1 MDVKKL
7 SIVNIDGPQGIGK
20 TSQIG
25 LLKKYIES
33 KGLKCKIL
41 KLNDTIPSAI
51 DCINETYDFL
61 EEFDGVV
68 ITEGSIAEMIQIDIN
83 AGMQVNDVRQKYLQ
97 VIFQYEKLYHQYG
110 MANILLTI
118 DDIEICK
125 CRLERRARLFQEDVE
140 IINEKLERTLIKG
153 LKSFDNHV
161 ITINLKFHV
170 IDTEEDEKML
180 DVHKKIVELIED
192 NFQIKKPSF
201 EG

>member
-1 MDVKKL
+1 VKDL

-20 TSQIG
+20 TSQVS

-33 KGLKCKIL
+33 KGLKCKVL
-41 KLNDTIPSAI
+41 KLKDTIPSAI

-83 AGMQVNDVRQKYLQ
+83 AGMPTLDVREKYRQ

-118 DDIEICK
+118 DNIDVCK
-125 CRLERRARLFQEDVE
+125 CRLEKRARLFQQDVE
-140 IINEKLERTLIKG
+140 IINEKLERELING

-161 ITINLKFHV
+161 ITTNLKFHV
-170 IDTEEDEKML
+170 LNTEEDQKML
-180 DVHKKIVELIED
+180 EVHGDIIKLIEK
-192 NFQIKKPSF
+192 NFKIKKPSF